1 MGLMDLFTKVPS
13 VDAASA
19 RDLVRD
25 GAVLL
30 DVRESSE
37 WNAGHA
43 PQAAHL
49 PLGRIADASK
59 KVRDGKQVVVV
70 CRSGNRS
77 RQATKALISMGYDG
91 SPVYRDAMNSA
102 SMASRGPWSVAT
114 VRVTASHRWIARPQ
128 SARSAAMSS
137 AV

>member
-1 MGLMDLFTKVPS
+1 MGFMDMFAQVPS
-13 VDAASA
+13 VDAGTA
-19 RDLVRD
+19 RELVRE

-49 PLGRIADASK
+49 PLGRINEASK
-59 KVRDGKQVVVV
+59 KVKQDKRVVVV

-77 RQATKALISMGYDG
+77 RSATKALISMGYDALNLTGGMNAWASSGGQVVNRSGRVG
-91 SPVYRDAMNSA
+91 S
-102 SMASRGPWSVAT
+102 
-114 VRVTASHRWIARPQ
+114 I
-128 SARSAAMSS
+128 
-137 AV
+137 

>member
-1 MGLMDLFTKVPS
+1 LSNLFARVPS

-19 RDLVRD
+19 RDLVRE

-30 DVRESSE
+30 DVREQGE

-49 PLGRIADASK
+49 PLARIGEAAK
-59 KVRDGKQVVVV
+59 KVRDGTRVVVV

-77 RQATKALISMGYDG
+77 RSATRSLISMGYDAVNLTGGMAAWDAAGGQVVDRSGRVG
-91 SPVYRDAMNSA
+91 SV
-102 SMASRGPWSVAT
+102 V
-114 VRVTASHRWIARPQ
+114 
-128 SARSAAMSS
+128 
-137 AV
+137 

>member
-1 MGLMDLFTKVPS
+1 MGFMDMFAKVPS
-13 VDAASA
+13 VDGATA
-19 RDLVRD
+19 RDLVRE

-30 DVRESSE
+30 DVRESGE

-49 PLGRIADASK
+49 PLGRIAEASR
-59 KVRDGKQVVVV
+59 KVRDGEQVVVV

-77 RQATKALISMGYDG
+77 RSATKALISMGYDAINLSG
-91 SPVYRDAMNSA
+91 GMHAWASA
-102 SMASRGPWSVAT
+102 GGQV
-114 VRVTASHRWIARPQ
+114 VD
-128 SARSAAMSS
+128 RSGRAG

>member
-1 MGLMDLFTKVPS
+1 MGLMDMFAKVPS
-13 VDAASA
+13 VDGATA
-19 RDLVRD
+19 RDLVRE

-30 DVRESSE
+30 DVRESGE

-49 PLGRIADASK
+49 PLGRIAEAPK

-77 RQATKALISMGYDG
+77 RSATKALISMGYDAINLSGGMRAWASAGGQVVDRSGRVG
-91 SPVYRDAMNSA
+91 S
-102 SMASRGPWSVAT
+102 
-114 VRVTASHRWIARPQ
+114 I
-128 SARSAAMSS
+128 
-137 AV
+137 

>member
-1 MGLMDLFTKVPS
+1 METAMGFMDMFAKLPS
-13 VDAASA
+13 VDAETA

-30 DVRESSE
+30 DVREPNE

-49 PLGRIADASK
+49 PLGRINEASK
-59 KVRDGKQVVVV
+59 KVKGGKRVVVV

-77 RQATKALISMGYDG
+77 RSATKTLISMGYDAVNLSG
-91 SPVYRDAMNSA
+91 GMTAWAQAGGQVVDRS
-102 SMASRGPWSVAT
+102 G
-114 VRVTASHRWIARPQ
+114 RVGAI
-128 SARSAAMSS
+128 
-137 AV
+137 

>member
-1 MGLMDLFTKVPS
+1 MGLMDMFAKLPS
-13 VDAASA
+13 VDAETA

-30 DVRESSE
+30 DVREPNE

-49 PLGRIADASK
+49 PLGRISEASK
-59 KVRDGKQVVVV
+59 KVKAGKHVVVV

-77 RQATKALISMGYDG
+77 KSATKALISMGF
-91 SPVYRDAMNSA
+91 DAVNLSGGMTAWASA
-102 SMASRGPWSVAT
+102 GGQVVDRSG
-114 VRVTASHRWIARPQ
+114 RVGAI
-128 SARSAAMSS
+128 
-137 AV
+137 